1 MNHKKTL
8 IAIIALLAILIA
20 AAPTSQVAAQT
31 TKTVKLQLRITD
43 SYLKPL
49 ANAYVKVFNTTDTDV
64 SKHYVLFEGRTNSKG
79 WLNVTIPEPYAGTTY
94 NMTVWWDPA
103 GTDYFY
109 VFAKS
114 GITGADLK
122 KSPPAGYNCTS
133 TTHGI
138 VTSVLAVNVTATDVD
153 GKPLDYY
160 TTTVYYNW
168 TNKVYS
174 ASGMPAK
181 SIIIQVP
188 YNLSWTGNKEWT
200 LRVYWD
206 LEYLKFTGITV
217 DGTNVTNY
225 RILPNPTY
233 ANFTIVFN
241 TGVIGP
247 RVTKFVGNLTAT
259 MDVGGF
265 KVQLQDW
272 FGKPL
277 NVTSG
282 YGIAKVM
289 VHDKADPS
297 KLLATAIARSD
308 GSLEIP
314 QLPNVSSTVVVY
326 WLTHEITVNTTD
338 VPKPSDYRT
347 TPLELRCQLVP
358 TVLTLYD
365 KRPSPSILAN
375 AKVYVTWPNLL
386 THDTKSNLAGVVQ
399 LPPYSDDASRI
410 SMATGGVNDT
420 GKHGSGYLPFGDTK
434 VDVYWSITPEQL
446 ASWVKVRSA
455 TITISSAGAMKVN
468 VKLDGKTVKSAFA
481 GNVLGVTL
489 TCDVFDAM
497 LNVVDLN
504 GNPLVSPTVVLQ
516 HPTGAVSM
524 VTASPGGALT
534 LIQVPGGDWR
544 VSVVYKNVQFKPY
557 DKSDVFSIN
566 TNIYSAVTFKFP
578 YVDAKLKFV
587 KWGSD
592 TFAIPGLNVTLSW
605 TGNSTVAGTSGVTY
619 KEAWKGTSTKGWANF
634 TQIPVGVSV
643 TVDAWTNKT
652 RADLFGITKS
662 IDVGPYETPI
672 TLAPENY
679 IGTFHVYIYDVK
691 VNFCDVKGNLLPSPL
706 PYSMAVTFINSTTWS
721 YANATS
727 TNSLFYYTTTKHMYV
742 GGGGYRLDVYWAGV
756 RVYNGT
762 VTIPVVTDP
771 TKAYSELNLNLRVY
785 PVSFSLYNWKH
796 TTLMD
801 KLNVTIMWQAANMT
815 WLNETASG
823 MENQKVADLTTKV
836 ASNIFNTTEPAEKNS
851 YMFYMVTLKYSAEN
865 LVYIPVW
872 VTNTD
877 TVKKI
882 VGTPIS
888 IVVLTIPGETVGVPK
903 DVSSI
908 AVGSLTYLTT
918 PRNEFINGT
927 VSDWKKMVAAGG
939 LMNVTKS
946 KLGLDYK
953 FDILNFTGVATAY
966 SPVWSYS
973 NYVFDLKVAAYDM
986 TAKVT
991 DWTGTGLV
999 KYTVDAYWKYAGK
1012 YYLVIS
1018 SLTDDT
1024 GKATFK
1030 TIFWGNA
1037 TTYMFRAYRIP
1048 LAGEL
1053 PADLK
1058 VTLADDV
1065 IVYTDVTA
1073 DKDDIVASMKFGNYI
1088 GLQALSAN
1096 GKPLYKVFA
1105 GVPKYGLVYAIRY
1118 TPVKDTVSNT
1128 IVPAGTIAAFGYV
1141 DLTGKVYMPFALT
1154 TGNYTITVRWLGVDV
1169 YNSYDKEVF
1178 YKIVKPTVFY
1188 TAFTDVFDVSFR
1200 LTDDVGRNLAG
1211 LKYTFAGGE
1220 YSVSGVTGSDGT
1232 FSTDLVPRGS
1242 YKITALWPRKD
1253 IKVLE
1258 MDVTVT
1264 GNLVE
1269 VPVKCKVYDATV
1281 VVKTPKGTLLTAA
1294 TVSVKYPDDTTATA
1308 TTTPAGEVKFTQIPI
1323 GTLTVTG
1330 VTWLGKS
1337 ITVTPASFTVD
1348 KTGVYTLT
1356 TTNVYTLTV
1365 KVVGAR
1371 GQGLGPTAVSIAP
1384 LGVSVE
1390 TDESGVASVE
1400 VPAGTYTVSVNYRG
1414 IEDSRSVSVTADK
1427 TETFSLDVFAT
1438 IFGRPFRTAEFFGE
1452 LILLPIV
1459 IIVVLYLIF
1468 YEYTVWRRKRLA
1480 VVPPTK

>member
-8 IAIIALLAILIA
+8 IAIIALLAILIVA
-20 AAPTSQVAAQT
+20 IPTSQVAAQA

-49 ANAYVKVFNTTDTDV
+49 ANAYVKVFNTTGDA

-79 WLNVTIPEPYAGTTY
+79 WLNVTIPEPRADTTY

-109 VFAKS
+109 VFEEK
-114 GITGADLK
+114 GITGANLK
-122 KSPPAGYNCTS
+122 VAPPNGYNCTS
-133 TTHGI
+133 INHGI
-138 VTSVLAVNVTATDVD
+138 VTSVLAVNVTATDVN
-153 GKPLDYY
+153 GTPLDYY

-188 YNLSWTGNKEWT
+188 YNLSWTSGKEWT

-206 LEYLKFTGITV
+206 LEYLKFTGIAV
-217 DGTNVTNY
+217 DGTNVTGY

-338 VPKPSDYRT
+338 IPKPSDYRI

-410 SMATGGVNDT
+410 SMATGAVP
-420 GKHGSGYLPFGDTK
+420 HGSGYLPFGETK
-434 VDVYWSITPEQL
+434 IDVYWSITPEQP
-446 ASWVKVRSA
+446 ASWVNVRSA
-455 TITISSAGAMKVN
+455 KIKIVSAGTGKVD
-468 VKLDGKTVKSAFA
+468 VYVDGKLVKDDLAA
-481 GNVLGVTL
+481 TL
-489 TCDVFDAM
+489 IYDVVCYVFDAM

-504 GNPLVSPTVVLQ
+504 GTPLKSPTVVLQ
-516 HPTGAVSM
+516 HPSGAVSL
-524 VTASPGGALT
+524 VTASPSGALT

-544 VSVVYKNVQFKPY
+544 VSVVYKGVQFKPY
-557 DKSDVFSIN
+557 DKSDVFSISD
-566 TNIYSAVTFKFP
+566 NIYSAETFKFP
-578 YVDAKLKFV
+578 YVNASLKFV

-634 TQIPVGVSV
+634 TQVPVGVSV

-652 RADLFGITKS
+652 RTDLFGITKS

-679 IGTFHVYIYDVK
+679 IGTFHVFIYDVK

-706 PYSMAVTFINSTTWS
+706 PYSIAVTFINSTTWS

-727 TNSLFYYTTTKHMYV
+727 DNSLFYYTTKSHMYV

-756 RVYNGT
+756 RVYNAT
-762 VTIPVVTDP
+762 TTIPVVNDP

-801 KLNVTIMWQAANMT
+801 KLNVTVMWQAANMT
-815 WLNETASG
+815 WLNATA
-823 MENQKVADLTTKV
+823 NTINKIDTLTTRV
-836 ASNIFNTTEPAEKNS
+836 ANNIFSTTTAETYS
-851 YMFYMVTLKYSAEN
+851 YKFYMVTLKYSAEN

-872 VTNTD
+872 VTNTAG
-877 TVKKI
+877 KI

-903 DVSSI
+903 DVKSI

-918 PRNEFINGT
+918 PRNVFINGT
-927 VSDWKKMVAAGG
+927 VSDWENMVAAGK
-939 LMNVTKS
+939 LMDVVKS

-991 DWTGTGLV
+991 DWTDTGLAS
-999 KYTVDAYWKYAGK
+999 YTVDAYWKYADK
-1012 YYLVIS
+1012 YYLVAS
-1018 SLTDDT
+1018 SLTDGT

-1037 TTYMFRAYRIP
+1037 TQYLFRAYRIP

-1058 VTLADDV
+1058 VTLADDI
-1065 IVYTDVTA
+1065 IVYANQVA
-1073 DKDDIVASMKFGNYI
+1073 SKDDIVVLLKFSNYI

-1105 GVPKYGLVYAIRY
+1105 GTPKYGLVYAIRY
-1118 TPVKDTVSNT
+1118 TPVKDTVSGT
-1128 IVPAGTIAAFGYV
+1128 TVPAGTVAAFGYV
-1141 DLTGKVYMPFALT
+1141 DSTGKVYMPFALT

-1169 YNSYDKEVF
+1169 YNSYDKEVV

-1188 TAFTDVFDVSFR
+1188 AAFTDVFDVSFR

-1242 YKITALWPRKD
+1242 YKITAFWPRKD
-1253 IKVLE
+1253 I
-1258 MDVTVT
+1258 
-1264 GNLVE
+1264 
-1269 VPVKCKVYDATV
+1269 
-1281 VVKTPKGTLLTAA
+1281 
-1294 TVSVKYPDDTTATA
+1294 
-1308 TTTPAGEVKFTQIPI
+1308 
-1323 GTLTVTG
+1323 
-1330 VTWLGKS
+1330 
-1337 ITVTPASFTVD
+1337 
-1348 KTGVYTLT
+1348 
-1356 TTNVYTLTV
+1356 
-1365 KVVGAR
+1365 
-1371 GQGLGPTAVSIAP
+1371 
-1384 LGVSVE
+1384 
-1390 TDESGVASVE
+1390 
-1400 VPAGTYTVSVNYRG
+1400 
-1414 IEDSRSVSVTADK
+1414 
-1427 TETFSLDVFAT
+1427 
-1438 IFGRPFRTAEFFGE
+1438 
-1452 LILLPIV
+1452 
-1459 IIVVLYLIF
+1459 
-1468 YEYTVWRRKRLA
+1468 
-1480 VVPPTK
+1480 

>member
-8 IAIIALLAILIA
+8 IAIIALLAILIVA
-20 AAPTSQVAAQT
+20 IPTNQVAAQT
-31 TKTVKLQLRITD
+31 TNAKLALRFAD
-43 SYLKPL
+43 CGLNPLK
-49 ANAYVKVFNTTDTDV
+49 NAYVKVYNQTAN
-64 SKHYVLFEGRTNSKG
+64 KLLFEGRTDSNG
-79 WLNVTIPEPYAGTTY
+79 WLNVTILKPWDTTKY
-94 NMTVWWDPA
+94 NITVWWDPA

-109 VFAKS
+109 VFEKKD
-114 GITGADLK
+114 ITGDLLK
-122 KSPPAGYNCTS
+122 AKPATGYNCTE
-133 TTHGI
+133 GGYI
-138 VTSVLAVNVTATDVD
+138 VASVLEVKVTAKNYD
-153 GKPLDYY
+153 GSAILDYY

-174 ASGMPAK
+174 VSKKPASD
-181 SIIIQVP
+181 ILLQVP
-188 YNLSWTGNKEWT
+188 YNLSWTGSKNWT
-200 LRVYWD
+200 IRVNWD
-206 LEYLKFTGITV
+206 LEYLKFLEGAYS
-217 DGTNVTNY
+217 GCVTDFD
-225 RILPNPTY
+225 IWTAKPTY
-233 ANFTIVFN
+233 ANFTVTIADPFAL
-241 TGVIGP
+241 IGP
-247 RVTKFVGNLTAT
+247 ATTSVTTGKGTLTVN
-259 MDVGGF
+259 MDVRPF
-265 KVQLQDW
+265 ATQLVDW
-272 FGKPL
+272 FGNNL
-277 NVTSG
+277 NATTG
-282 YGIAKVM
+282 YGIVKVM
-289 VHDKADPS
+289 VHDANDPS
-297 KLLATAIARSD
+297 KLLATIIASD
-308 GSLEIP
+308 TGYVSFP
-314 QLPNVSSTVVVY
+314 QVPNVKSTIVVY
-326 WLTHEITVNTTD
+326 WLTHEVTVNTTTVD
-338 VPKPSDYRT
+338 DLTMLPSA
-347 TPLELRCQLVP
+347 LRCQLVP
-358 TVLTLYD
+358 TVLTLKD
-365 KRPSPSILAN
+365 KRPVSGVLAE

-386 THDTKSNLAGVVQ
+386 THDTKSNTAGIVQ
-399 LPPYSDDASRI
+399 LPPYSDDARRV
-410 SMATGGVNDT
+410 SMATGAVP
-420 GKHGSGYLPFGDTK
+420 HGSGYLPFGETK
-434 VDVYWSITPEQL
+434 VDVYWSITPEQP
-446 ASWVKVRSA
+446 ASWVNVRSA
-455 TITISSAGAMKVN
+455 KIKIVSAGTGKVD
-468 VKLDGKTVKSAFA
+468 VYVDGKLVRDDLAA
-481 GNVLGVTL
+481 TL
-489 TCDVFDAM
+489 TYDVVCNVFDAM
-497 LNVVDLN
+497 LNVVDIN
-504 GNPLVSPTVVLQ
+504 GKALVSPIVILT

-557 DKSDVFSIN
+557 GMSDVFSISD
-566 TNIYSAVTFKFP
+566 NIYSAVTFKFP

-592 TFAIPGLNVTLSW
+592 TFVIEGLNVTLSW
-605 TGNSTVAGTSGVTY
+605 TGNSTLAGTSGVTY
-619 KEAWKGTSTKGWANF
+619 KEAWKITNVNGWANF
-634 TQIPVGVSV
+634 TQIPATVSI
-643 TVDAWTNKT
+643 TVDAWANK
-652 RADLFGITKS
+652 DYPHFGITKN

-672 TLAPENY
+672 TLAPANY
-679 IGTFHVYIYDVK
+679 MGTFHAYIYDVK
-691 VNFCDVKGNLLPSPL
+691 VNFCDVKGNLMPSTL
-706 PYSMAVTFINSTTWS
+706 PYSMAVTTVSGYTTWA
-721 YANATS
+721 YANFTNA
-727 TNSLFYYTTTKHMYV
+727 NSLFYYTTKAHMYV
-742 GGGGYRLDVYWAGV
+742 GSAKYKFEVYWAGV
-756 RVYNGT
+756 RVFNGT
-762 VTIPVVTDP
+762 ITVPTVTDP
-771 TKAYSELNLNLRVY
+771 AKTYAELNVNLRVY
-785 PVSFSLYNWKH
+785 PVSFAIYNWKH
-796 TTLMD
+796 TTALD
-801 KLNVTIMWQAANMT
+801 KLNVTFSWLAANMT
-815 WLNETASG
+815 TVNSTAHTSPTT
-823 MENQKVADLTTKV
+823 MEDWVYTNVVTATTFDSTKH
-836 ASNIFNTTEPAEKNS
+836 KL
-851 YMFYMVTLKYSAEN
+851 YMVMLKYSGEN
-865 LVYIPVW
+865 LVYVPVW
-872 VTNTD
+872 MAKD
-877 TVKKI
+877 EF
-882 VGTPIS
+882 GTPVS
-888 IVVLTIPGETVGVPK
+888 LVVQTIPGETVGVPK
-903 DVSSI
+903 DVDRI
-908 AVGSLTYLTT
+908 AVGFFTAGDF
-918 PRNEFINGT
+918 FINGSST
-927 VSDWKKMVAAGG
+927 W
-939 LMNVTKS
+939 KS
-946 KLGLDYK
+946 KLFADGLKSKVYEK
-953 FDILNFTGVATAY
+953 IGVTAGVLNFTGVATQW

-991 DWTGTGLV
+991 DWTDKELAS
-999 KYTVDAYWKYAGK
+999 YTVDAYWNKTVGK
-1012 YYLVIS
+1012 YYLVAS
-1018 SLTDDT
+1018 SLTDGT

-1037 TTYMFRAYRIP
+1037 TKYLFRAYRIP

-1058 VTLADDV
+1058 VTLADDI
-1065 IVYTDVTA
+1065 IVYANPVA
-1073 DKDDIVASMKFGNYI
+1073 SKDDIVVSLKFSNYI

-1105 GVPKYGLVYAIRY
+1105 GTPKYGLVYAIRY
-1118 TPVKDTVSNT
+1118 TPVKDTVSGT
-1128 IVPAGTIAAFGYV
+1128 TVPAGTIAAFGYV
-1141 DLTGKVYMPFALT
+1141 DSTGKVYMPFALT

-1169 YNSYDKEVF
+1169 YNSYDKEVV

-1188 TAFTDVFDVSFR
+1188 TAFTDVFDVSYR

-1258 MDVTVT
+1258 IDVTVT

-1269 VPVKCKVYDATV
+1269 VPIKCKVYDATI